1 MKSSTIARLLLGI
14 ADSVLLIL
22 CIILAMLINHKAIAP
37 KFDLNN
43 IGITLSLVIIW
54 FTISF
59 FFRKFRIGEKQGY
72 KRIFTSI
79 IISNFIILSILT
91 MIIALFRI
99 PHYSNT
105 LIFGTIIIATI
116 LEAFLGLFY
125 FTCRGSVF
133 IKDWIGIE
141 MPKEEI
147 EQFTPI
153 PPINASL
160 FFPRDISILHDSI
173 VEESSEDAFKWI
185 GQNIDI
191 TDPKTLV
198 VSTNTRFN
206 IINYPSG
213 FYTGIVN
220 LQPIN
225 DIRRI
230 NKFFETVNSKLPV
243 GGTFVGCGETYA
255 LRKIRILRRYPY
267 IINYFIYFLDYLFY
281 RVCPKLKYTKKI
293 YFLITKGKKRVISQT
308 ETLGRLISCGFE
320 IVEEKPIGDLL
331 YWKVKKVQFPHM
343 NDDPSYGV
351 LIRLQR
357 IGKNG
362 QEFKV
367 YKFRTMH
374 SYSEYLQSYVH
385 QKFSL
390 EEGGKF
396 KNDPRVTTVGRFLR
410 KTWLDEIPMFI
421 NVFIKRNMKIVG
433 VRPLSHH
440 YFSLYTKELREKRT
454 RFKPGLIPPYYAQY
468 PTPKTLE
475 EIQKNEMDYLN
486 SYEKHPFFTD
496 MRYFFRAFNN
506 IIFHKARSK

>member
-14 ADSVLLIL
+14 ADSLLLIL
-22 CIILAMLINHKAIAP
+22 CIFLAMIINHKAIAP
-37 KFDLNN
+37 RFNLEN
-43 IGITLSLVIIW
+43 IGITLSLIIIW

-72 KRIFTSI
+72 KQILNSI

-91 MIIALFRI
+91 MLIALFRI

-116 LEAFLGLFY
+116 FEAFLGLFY

-133 IKDWIGIE
+133 IKDWIGIDL
-141 MPKEEI
+141 PKEEM
-147 EQFTPI
+147 EQFIPT
-153 PPINASL
+153 PPINVAALSH
-160 FFPRDISILHDSI
+160 RDFALLHESI
-173 VEESSEDAFKWI
+173 VEESSEETFNWI
-185 GQNIDI
+185 VNNIDI
-191 TDPKTLV
+191 TDQKTLV

-206 IINYPSG
+206 LINYPSD
-213 FYTGIVN
+213 FYQCIVN

-243 GGTFVGCGETYA
+243 GGLFLGCGETYA
-255 LRKIRILRRYPY
+255 LRKVRILRKYPY
-267 IINYFIYFLDYLFY
+267 LINYIAYFLDYLY
-281 RVCPKLKYTKKI
+281 HRVCPKLKYTRKI
-293 YFLITKGKKRVISQT
+293 YFLITKGKKRVISET

-331 YWKVKKVQFPHM
+331 YWKVRKIKFPHK
-343 NDDPSYGV
+343 NGDPTTGI
-351 LIRLQR
+351 LIRLPR
-357 IGKNG
+357 IGKDG
-362 QEFKV
+362 KEFKV

-385 QKFSL
+385 QKYNL
-390 EEGGKF
+390 GEGGKF
-396 KNDPRVTTVGRFLR
+396 KNDPRVTTVGRILR

-440 YFSLYTKELREKRT
+440 YFNLYSKELQEKRI
-454 RFKPGLIPPYYAQY
+454 RFKPGLIPPYYAQF

-475 EIQKNEMDYLN
+475 EIQKNELDYLN
-486 SYEKHPFFTD
+486 AYEKHPFLTD
-496 MRYFFRAFNN
+496 VRYFFKAFNN